1 MLFAKTLLTIIYGML
16 HVIIMIYELLS
27 HCIHVYSLCILTNVG
42 GVKPESLG
50 FNFFKFLFLVP

>member
-1 MLFAKTLLTIIYGML
+1 MLFAKRLLTIVYGML

-50 FNFFKFLFLVP
+50 FNFF